1 MVIIIFRVDVRT
13 GNSGFASIH
22 EGDNGLC
29 HTEVV
34 NSGVV
39 PADFKSGFAVA
50 IIDSIENFIVR
61 QICVSIVT
69 ANNPVGCVRK
79 EISVFV
85 WVNGLLLSPSLM
97 Q

>member
-13 GNSGFASIH
+13 GNGGFASIH
-22 EGDNGLC
+22 KGDNSLSNP
-29 HTEVV
+29 EVV

-39 PADFKSGFAVA
+39 PADLECRFAVA
-50 IIDSIENFIVR
+50 IVDSIAHFIVR

-85 WVNGLLLSPSLM
+85 
-97 Q
+97 